1 MHSRSALA
9 QRFLSF
15 SLALLLGLAL
25 AGCSS
30 EASDRQTFIEF
41 LQTRIIDKPGLHV
54 PRPTP
59 QEEKT
64 FGEYNQHYAV
74 ILDFNSALDTKVAT
88 PMRSLMSKGMPRNI
102 AELMNQRADLAAMKT
117 ITATLRTSID
127 TELGKADAA
136 RAALTQP
143 ADLKVVYDKA
153 YARTV
158 TEPAAAVKDVLP
170 AVDDVLAS
178 AEKLAAHLD
187 ANKASVEI
195 KGSSI
200 VISDPAVL
208 AQANVLM
215 TQMGEKSEAIMA
227 AQRKM
232 NALLSGR

>member
-1 MHSRSALA
+1 MPSRSALS
-9 QRFLSF
+9 QRFFSF
-15 SLALLLGLAL
+15 FLTLLLGVVL

-30 EASDRQTFIEF
+30 EASDRKTFIEF
-41 LQTRIIDKPGLHV
+41 LQTRIIDKPGLNV
-54 PRPTP
+54 PRLTA
-59 QEEKT
+59 QEEKS
-64 FGEYNQHYAV
+64 FGQYGQHFAV
-74 ILDFNSALDTKVAT
+74 IRDFNGALDTKVAT
-88 PMRSLMSKGMPRNI
+88 PMGALMSKGMPRNI
-102 AELMNQRADLAAMKT
+102 AELMNRRADLAAMKT
-117 ITATLRTSID
+117 ITTTLRTSID

-136 RAALTQP
+136 RAALKQP

-158 TEPAAAVKDVLP
+158 TEPAASVKQVLP
-170 AVDDVLAS
+170 AVEDVLAS

-200 VISDPAVL
+200 AISDPAVL

-232 NALLSGR
+232 TSLLSGR